1 MKKTLITLL
10 ALAGLSSAATVNDA
24 LFGITNYTG
33 ASSTIDI
40 KNTETT
46 LNVTDS
52 TKDGYVEINGMNFAR
67 KGSNR
72 TYITLTFVVDL
83 SLLTTPEANTA
94 FILDNVK
101 WGSVLTTDRT
111 FKGAWNDTVWTSNGS
126 EDARNYQTSA
136 LGSTGTAVL
145 TFNTGWLGTGQE
157 TDGTQCASQVYLNG
171 ELISGEK
178 GTGLSHGSDVNKI
191 YINEAFTGAIKE
203 MYVHNE
209 MLRGADVKTLY
220 NSIMNIPEPTT
231 ATLSLLA
238 LCGLAA
244 RRRRH

>member
-145 TFNTGWLGTGQE
+145 TFNTGWLGTGQ
-157 TDGTQCASQVYLNG
+157 GTGGSQCASQV
-171 ELISGEK
+171 
-178 GTGLSHGSDVNKI
+178 
-191 YINEAFTGAIKE
+191 
-203 MYVHNE
+203 
-209 MLRGADVKTLY
+209 
-220 NSIMNIPEPTT
+220 
-231 ATLSLLA
+231 
-238 LCGLAA
+238 
-244 RRRRH
+244 